1 MSFVHIYIHK
11 YEPYIVC
18 IFVDFH
24 KIKKKTG
31 KKKRQG
37 SWKIMESD
45 WRGSNER
52 GAVKKIKKDL
62 LGREKM
68 KKQNK

>member
-1 MSFVHIYIHK
+1 
-11 YEPYIVC
+11 
-18 IFVDFH
+18 
-24 KIKKKTG
+24 
-31 KKKRQG
+31 
-37 SWKIMESD
+37 MESD

>member
-1 MSFVHIYIHK
+1 
-11 YEPYIVC
+11 
-18 IFVDFH
+18 
-24 KIKKKTG
+24 
-31 KKKRQG
+31 
-37 SWKIMESD
+37 MESD

-68 KKQNK
+68 ISRINR